1 MDTDLTQQ
9 EVNKLRGLFD
19 AYDNAQQISDLPDAG
34 HGDVEQASVE
44 MVTAGGEP
52 KKFNFF
58 QAVHSKEIACRRWNE
73 TLATPTGEAFGNI
86 DFLRALPS
94 ILGLGCYLVAD
105 DRTKRKLDPTNHYR
119 FSDGSPAALDGSM
132 GQYMWCWDEHYFC
145 TKKEGN
151 YLYEAVSLEKL
162 SGWECYRIPEGGTSA
177 LGFGV
182 LDRTNSKLCSLISN
196 DPRFRGGYNQA
207 DWDGTYRSMLGKPAT
222 SMAGRSF
229 SIYARNRGLGWEAGW
244 YVARAVEEYLFRII
258 MGTRNCQAAYNPDKD
273 ANGLYQGGLGKGVT
287 EFNYTTWLELF
298 SHYPIIPCA
307 VGVEL
312 ADGVGVVNYDVRDG
326 DDAIIYTGGVP
337 VFLGLKHLYG
347 HLWRQI
353 RGLIIDV
360 EPEEIGRTRTYVAP
374 SMYDY
379 VPTADNDN
387 TVAGMILASEQPR
400 AEGYIK
406 KQSMS
411 KLCCTPTEVGGSSG
425 TYFCD
430 YWYSYWQS
438 YYGLRCRLA
447 GGSASDG
454 TDAGAFGSRANN
466 AVATS
471 GAACSAP
478 LCFFTEDPIIR

>member
-1 MDTDLTQQ
+1 MALTQQ
-9 EVNKLRGLFD
+9 QEQIL
-19 AYDNAQQISDLPDAG
+19 AEIADNYQNAKNITDFPTAEAG
-34 HGDVEQASVE
+34 EIEQGHCE
-44 MVTAGGEP
+44 IVTPAGEN

-73 TLATPTGEAFGNI
+73 TLSTPTGEAWGNI

-119 FSDGSPAALDGSM
+119 FADGSPAELDGSM
-132 GQYMWCWDEHYFC
+132 GQYMWCWDAHWFC

-162 SGWECYRIPEGGTSA
+162 SGWECYHIPAGGTSA

-182 LDRTNSKLCSLISN
+182 MDRTNNKLCSLISE
-196 DPRFRGGYNQA
+196 DARYRGGSNNANY
-207 DWDGTYRSMLGKPAT
+207 DGTYRTMLGKPAT
-222 SMAGRSF
+222 AMAGRTF
-229 SIYARNRGLGWEAGW
+229 STYARNRGLGWEAGW
-244 YVARAVEEYLFRII
+244 YVSRAVEEYLFRII
-258 MGTRNCQAAYNPDKD
+258 MGTRHSQAAFNPEKD

-287 EFNYTTWLELF
+287 EFNYTTWGDKF
-298 SHYPIIPCA
+298 GHYPIIPCA

-312 ADGVGVVNYDVRDG
+312 ADGVGVVNYDVRDE

-374 SMYDY
+374 SMYDH
-379 VPTADNDN
+379 VPTVDNDN

-430 YWYSYWQS
+430 YWYSYWQLA
-438 YYGLRCRLA
+438 YGLRCRLA
-447 GGSASDG
+447 GGSAYNG
-454 TDAGAFGSRANN
+454 ADAGAFLSNANS
-466 AVATS
+466 AVAVS
-471 GAACSAP
+471 GANYSAP
-478 LCFFTEDPIIR
+478 LCFFTEDPVMQ